1 MKTTQAPEKDR
12 PEELAILVHGTF
24 AGADAD
30 SGENWWQSGSKEVI
44 ALQQRLPENVRIASG
59 NEVFHWSGDNGER
72 ARSKAAAQLL
82 EHLRPLEES
91 GQSYHLVGHSHG
103 GSVIWKLPI

>member
-30 SGENWWQSGSKEVI
+30 SGENWWQSGSKEVVE
-44 ALQQRLPENVRIASG
+44 LQQRLPENVRIASG
-59 NEVFHWSGDNGER
+59 KEVFHWSGDNGER
-72 ARSKAAAQLL
+72 ARSKAAAQLI
-82 EHLRPLEES
+82 EHIRPLEEAEL
-91 GQSYHLVGHSHG
+91 H
-103 GSVIWKLPI
+103 